1 MGPLSQI
8 CMYTYLDFCAVL
20 FTIIHLYAG
29 FCNLFFLNFSKN
41 YACVV
46 AVKFKTVW
54 RIKFHC
60 INLNGTLIISFQSI
74 YIVYLIK
81 MYVDHPHFEK
91 KIRIFVLD
99 LELER
104 SKFVKN
110 RTLVIIS
117 EFLSILV
124 LLDYICTYF
133 PH

>member
-1 MGPLSQI
+1 MN
-8 CMYTYLDFCAVL
+8 FC
-20 FTIIHLYAG
+20 
-29 FCNLFFLNFSKN
+29 KN

-74 YIVYLIK
+74 YYIVYLIK

-91 KIRIFVLD
+91 KKIRIFVLD

-104 SKFVKN
+104 PKFVKN

-133 PH
+133 PHQTRK

>member
-1 MGPLSQI
+1 MQ
-8 CMYTYLDFCAVL
+8 
-20 FTIIHLYAG
+20 G
-29 FCNLFFLNFSKN
+29 FVIFFFLNFSKN

-60 INLNGTLIISFQSI
+60 INLNGTLINISFQSI

-124 LLDYICTYF
+124 LLDDICTYF
-133 PH
+133 SH